1 MSRKYIK
8 IEFFFRYP
16 GGKMLY
22 AYYVALSKDI
32 AYSLKPPPLLKQ
44 QGHIQEKQRAMNQRP
59 WMIQCCL
66 WGKRE
71 VPLFHTPSTGLR
83 QFPPPIQPKEKEWGH
98 GKKGDPHQEQEKV
111 NKEKTREKL
120 NKTN

>member
-59 WMIQCCL
+59 WKKQCCL
-66 WGKRE
+66 WVVTK
-71 VPLFHTPSTGLR
+71 VSLFHTTSTGPH
-83 QFPPPIQPKEKEWGH
+83 QFPPPFH
-98 GKKGDPHQEQEKV
+98 GVIRKRGDPHHEQEKV
-111 NKEKTREKL
+111 NKGKKQEES
-120 NKTN
+120 